1 MNCKIWGSRT
11 SIAKDADLLGSEM
24 VVPVCALKDHSEF
37 NDRVKLSKKKGLL
50 DP

>member
-1 MNCKIWGSRT
+1 MQIFW
-11 SIAKDADLLGSEM
+11 E
-24 VVPVCALKDHSEF
+24 VVALVCVLKDHSEF